1 MINMVVEHVEG
12 KKIGTVMLYA
22 LSTCVWCKMTKKLLT
37 ELGIDYSYTFVDLLQ
52 GAEQDKVMEVV
63 RKYNP
68 SGSFPM
74 VIINGNAIVGF
85 QEEKIREALK

>member
-1 MINMVVEHVEG
+1 MVVEHVEG

-22 LSTCVWCKMTKKLLT
+22 LSTCIWCKMTKKLLS

-52 GAEQDKVMEVV
+52 GAEQDNVMEEV

-74 VIINGNAIVGF
+74 VIINGKAIVGF
-85 QEEKIREALK
+85 QEEKLREALK

>member
-1 MINMVVEHVEG
+1 MVVEHVEG
-12 KKIGTVMLYA
+12 KKNGTVMLYA

-52 GAEQDKVMEVV
+52 GAEQDKVIAEVK
-63 RKYNP
+63 KYNP
-68 SGSFPM
+68 SGSFPT
-74 VIINGNAIVGF
+74 VIINGKSIVGF

>member
-1 MINMVVEHVEG
+1 MVVEHVEG
-12 KKIGTVMLYA
+12 RNIGTVMLYA

-52 GAEQDKVMEVV
+52 GADQDKVMEEV

-85 QEEKIREALK
+85 QEEKIRAAIK

>member
-1 MINMVVEHVEG
+1 MVVEHVEG

-52 GAEQDKVMEVV
+52 GAEQDRVMEEIK
-63 RKYNP
+63 KYNP

-74 VIINGNAIVGF
+74 VIINGKAIVGF